1 MTTMPIDV
9 LTNRN
14 DNRRSSTYLN
24 ETILSPDT
32 VNANQF
38 GKLFDRT
45 VDGDVY
51 AQPLVVSGVTI
62 PKNGSRPAST
72 RNVVYVAT
80 TRNWVYA
87 FDADDPQEFEPLWAR
102 NFGPPMPREDL
113 SPVLGSPFLNFS
125 SEIGMVGT
133 PVIRKSGA
141 GGTLYFIA
149 KTKTRYDL
157 RLMPPLDDAGRLPVR
172 ERRMIVLA
180 PIGVMLHLRI
190 FDDKG
195 ELILDADEAALKGQ
209 SAAVEEL
216 KQRIQK
222 LGGNL
227 MPPVALKDELIK
239 AVAKIV
245 ASVQDGKK
253 RPRVTPPEYAL
264 TLHALDIATGKA
276 AVNPAT
282 GKSVAPR
289 TIDTSVTATLGN
301 TIAFDPFLNQNRAGL
316 LLMKD
321 NVKKD
326 VVYSAYC
333 SQGDAQPF
341 YGWVLAHD
349 ADTLE
354 LLATHCTTPD
364 WGEGGIWQSGN
375 GIAGDDQ
382 GFVYYVSGNGA
393 SDWDHGHLRSYH
405 PFLRVASAPI
415 PTQTE
420 FLEYDILLLTSA
432 DDVAEL
438 SKNARALFILAGLGG
453 VLHFGIFDRG
463 GNMILGIEEKWS
475 KGQDAAIA
483 GLRQQVAGLWD
494 NKPVKIQD
502 QDKKRSIIQA
512 ILSIV
517 APTLNLQVKPP
528 GFGCSI
534 VKLKFSRDAKAP
546 KNSSFAVADFYTP
559 SNTTAGSEMVENAPA
574 APLNAHDFDL
584 CAGPVLFRAPDGKGQ
599 PIDLVAGGGKNGRLY
614 VLDRADLG
622 KWAAPQGDPGVQV
635 PAYNKQALQ
644 EDRLCHFH
652 VHGAPVIWEGAPQ
665 GTVAYVWSEQDHLRA
680 YAWDKDTKKFGW
692 NHDAKTFDARPI
704 AISEFGF
711 AEGVMLMPGGFI
723 AVSADGKDPKT
734 GIVWASHPTEDAN
747 NATVPGVLRAFAAS
761 DPVTRGNH
769 TFLRELWNSEH
780 DPLKPDRV
788 GMFAK
793 FVPPVVANGK
803 VYLATFSRQ
812 LVVYGELP
820 GAKHP
825 NGMGMGMAMAM
836 DMSGDGPKT
845 DQFYQQTV
853 GNVQVMGSVTGT
865 CERLVLLAAGADIAG
880 TSDEFQFYGQVRKG
894 AETIEVVALV
904 QAIQLD
910 DPETKAGVMIR
921 VSPGDNPK
929 GTKDRLVPGSPH
941 GSMLLTADRRP
952 AFISRVTPN
961 ATAQVMT
968 GAPIPK
974 LPYWVRVRSK
984 PVQGQALYEVTGA
997 ISSDGQCWQ
1006 TVGNPVRLPTLNQG
1020 ISSDVNNGNL
1030 KLQAGVVLAA
1040 HDDPTKTL
1048 DDLRVASFREVEITD
1063 FQLEPPKP

>member
-1 MTTMPIDV
+1 MMPIDV

-24 ETILSPDT
+24 ETILSPDN

-45 VDGDVY
+45 VDGDIY
-51 AQPLVVSGVTI
+51 AQPLVVSGVSV
-62 PKNGSRPAST
+62 PKKGRREAST
-72 RNVVYVAT
+72 RNVAYVAT

-87 FDADDPQEFEPLWAR
+87 YDADDPQEFEPLWVR

-125 SEIGMVGT
+125 CEIGIVGT
-133 PVIRKSGA
+133 PVIRKSGS
-141 GGTLYFIA
+141 GGTIYFIA
-149 KTKTRYDL
+149 KTKDGYDL
-157 RLMPPLDDAGRLPVR
+157 QLMSPVGDAGRLPVR

-180 PIGVMLHLRI
+180 LVGAMLRLRL
-190 FDDKG
+190 FDDRGKMV
-195 ELILDADEAALKGQ
+195 LDADEGTLKGQ
-209 SAAVEEL
+209 SASVLDL
-216 KQRIQK
+216 KQRVQS

-227 MPPVALKDELIK
+227 MPRVTLKNEVIK

-245 ASVQDGKK
+245 ANVQDGK
-253 RPRVTPPEYAL
+253 RHPRVTPPEYAL
-264 TLHALDIATGKA
+264 TLHALDIATGRYA
-276 AVNPAT
+276 LNPVT
-282 GKSVAPR
+282 GKSVTPR
-289 TIDTSVTATLGN
+289 TIKTSVTATLGN
-301 TIAFDPFLNQNRAGL
+301 TIALDPFLIQNRAGL

-321 NVKKD
+321 DAKKD

-349 ADTLE
+349 ADTLD

-393 SDWDHGHLRSYH
+393 SDWDHGHLQSYH

-415 PTQTE
+415 PSQDD
-420 FLEYDILLLTSA
+420 FLKYHILLLTSA
-432 DDVAEL
+432 NEIAEK
-438 SKNARALFILAGLGG
+438 SKNATELFILADVGG
-453 VLHFGIFDRG
+453 VLHFSIFDSG
-463 GNMILGIEEKWS
+463 GNMILGTEERWL
-475 KGQDAAIA
+475 KGQAAAMA
-483 GLRQQVAGLWD
+483 GLRQQVAGLWHAELS
-494 NKPVKIQD
+494 KID
-502 QDKKRSIIQA
+502 AEAKKIIQA
-512 ILSIV
+512 ILAIV
-517 APTLNLQVKPP
+517 TPTLDLHVEAP

-534 VKLKFSRDAKAP
+534 VKLKFSRDTKAP
-546 KNSSFAVADFYTP
+546 KNSSFLVVDFYTP

-599 PIDLVAGGGKNGRLY
+599 RMELVAGGGKNGRLY
-614 VLDRADLG
+614 ILDRANLG
-622 KWAAPQGDPGVQV
+622 RWAAPQGDPGVQV
-635 PAYNKQALQ
+635 PQFNKQALQ
-644 EDRLCHFH
+644 EERLCHFH
-652 VHGAPVIWEGAPQ
+652 VHGAPVIWDGAPQ

-680 YAWDKDTKKFGW
+680 YAWDKHTRKFGW
-692 NHDAKTFDARPI
+692 NDDAKLFDARPI

-711 AEGVMLMPGGFI
+711 VEGVMLMPGGFI

-734 GIVWASHPTEDAN
+734 GIIWASHPTEDAN

-761 DPVTRGNH
+761 DPVTIGNH

-820 GAKHP
+820 AKHP
-825 NGMGMGMAMAM
+825 NGNGMGMGMAMAM
-836 DMSGDGPKT
+836 HMSGDGPKA

-853 GNVQVMGSVTGT
+853 GNVQVIGSVTGT
-865 CERLVLLAAGADIAG
+865 CERLVMLAAGYDIGG
-880 TSDEFQFYGQVRKG
+880 TTDEFQFYGQVRKG

-904 QAIQLD
+904 QSIQRD

-921 VSPGDNPK
+921 VSPGDNPT

-941 GSMLLTADRRP
+941 GSMLITAGRRP
-952 AFISRVTPN
+952 VFISRVTPN
-961 ATAQVMT
+961 GTAQVMT
-968 GAPIPK
+968 DAPIPK

-984 PVQGQALYEVTGA
+984 PIKSQPLYEVTGA
-997 ISSDGQCWQ
+997 ISSDGQHWQ
-1006 TVGNPVRLPTLNQG
+1006 TVGNAVRLPTFKQG
-1020 ISSDVNNGNL
+1020 ISSDVNNGDL

-1040 HDDPTKTL
+1040 HDEPTKTL
-1048 DDLRVASFREVEITD
+1048 DDLRVAVFREVEVTD
-1063 FQLEPPKP
+1063 FQVEPPRP